1 MGDGTFSLVSFLG
14 SRQVYFRYASDS
26 MCGDN
31 ECVVLYMHKSVLD
44 VCIILHRTVILYSS
58 PLMHN
63 YSRNLTLGRLA
74 QLLRNG
80 QHLNPQEATHD
91 RYKDINIGYL
101 N

>member
-1 MGDGTFSLVSFLG
+1 
-14 SRQVYFRYASDS
+14 

-31 ECVVLYMHKSVLD
+31 ECVVLYMHKSVPD
-44 VCIILHRTVILYSS
+44 VCIILHRTVILHSS

-63 YSRNLTLGRLA
+63 YSRNLTLDRLA

-80 QHLNPQEATHD
+80 HLNPQEATSN
-91 RYKDINIGYL
+91 RSKNINKEYL

>member
-1 MGDGTFSLVSFLG
+1 MVDGTFFFGLTYK
-14 SRQVYFRYASDS
+14 QVHFRNASAC

-44 VCIILHRTVILYSS
+44 VCIILHRTVILHSS
-58 PLMHN
+58 PMMHN
-63 YSRNLTLGRLA
+63 YSRNLTLDRLA

-91 RYKDINIGYL
+91 RYKDINTGYL

>member
-1 MGDGTFSLVSFLG
+1 
-14 SRQVYFRYASDS
+14 

-44 VCIILHRTVILYSS
+44 VCIILHRTVILHSS

-63 YSRNLTLGRLA
+63 YSRNLTLDRLA

-80 QHLNPQEATHD
+80 QHLNPQEATHE
-91 RYKDINIGYL
+91 RYKGIKERISELIQAICRWLESNILEERGHL
-101 N
+101 